1 MVERG
6 RVLFI
11 HDLLSWAGEAD
22 EDQEIGIIVRSIE
35 TGEELTA
42 THDIA
47 ADISEYGELMLK
59 ISIEGEMI
67 SIDSLQT
74 VSRFNSMRKRRN
86 AVKFITIMLESI
98 RDAQIRALDNTPE
111 NLQYSDKYEA
121 GEIAV
126 EAIEDAIDRLAD
138 AF

>member
-1 MVERG
+1 
-6 RVLFI
+6 LFI
-11 HDLLSWAGEAD
+11 HDLLSWVGEAD
-22 EDQEIGIIVRSIE
+22 DDQEIGIVVRSIE
-35 TGEELTA
+35 TGEELTT

-74 VSRFNSMRKRRN
+74 ISRFNSMRKRRN
-86 AVKFITIMLESI
+86 AVNFITIMLESI
-98 RDAQIRALDNTPE
+98 RDAQIRALDNTPD

-121 GEIAV
+121 GEIAA
-126 EAIEDAIDRLAD
+126 EAIEDAICRLAD

>member
-1 MVERG
+1 M
-6 RVLFI
+6 FI

-22 EDQEIGIIVRSIE
+22 EDREIGIVVRSIE
-35 TGEELTA
+35 TGEGLT
-42 THDIA
+42 TTYDIA
-47 ADISEYGELMLK
+47 ADISEYGELMLR

-67 SIDSLQT
+67 SVDSLQFP
-74 VSRFNSMRKRRN
+74 SRFNSMRKRRN
-86 AVKFITIMLESI
+86 AVKFITIMLELI
-98 RDAQIRALDNTPE
+98 RDAQVRALDNTPD
-111 NLQYSDKYEA
+111 NLRYSDKYEA

>member
-1 MVERG
+1 M
-6 RVLFI
+6 FI

-22 EDQEIGIIVRSIE
+22 EDREIGIVVRSIE

-42 THDIA
+42 TYDIA

-74 VSRFNSMRKRRN
+74 LSRFNSMRKRRN
-86 AVKFITIMLESI
+86 AVKFITIMLELI
-98 RDAQIRALDNTPE
+98 RDAQIRALVNTPE
-111 NLQYSDKYEA
+111 NLQFSDKYEA

>member
-1 MVERG
+1 V
-6 RVLFI
+6 FI

-22 EDQEIGIIVRSIE
+22 EDREIGITVRSIE
-35 TGEELTA
+35 TGEELTT

-47 ADISEYGELMLK
+47 GDISEYGELMLK
-59 ISIEGEMI
+59 ISIESEMI

-74 VSRFNSMRKRRN
+74 ASRFNSMRKRRN
-86 AVKFITIMLESI
+86 AVKFITIMLELI
-98 RDAQIRALDNTPE
+98 RDAQIRALDNTPD
-111 NLQYSDKYEA
+111 NLQSSNKYEA

-126 EAIEDAIDRLAD
+126 EAIEDAIYRLAD

>member
-1 MVERG
+1 MVTHTFL
-6 RVLFI
+6 VFHF
-11 HDLLSWAGEAD
+11 HDKSTSS
-22 EDQEIGIIVRSIE
+22 SISVYE
-35 TGEELTA
+35 
-42 THDIA
+42 
-47 ADISEYGELMLK
+47 
-59 ISIEGEMI
+59 
-67 SIDSLQT
+67 SLILASF
-74 VSRFNSMRKRRN
+74 VNH

-126 EAIEDAIDRLAD
+126 EAIEDAIYRLAD